1 MSIVHPKSQWQWLL
15 LLLLSFVLVHA
26 FETPR
31 ETMTSATTTTPP
43 PATTQCQHDSIPD
56 LIKSSPVIL
65 KALGARI
72 FTDYDSYPFQ
82 DDIEIT
88 EELILKA
95 QQQQRRDVPA
105 AAVLEAAAASRRS
118 SSSWSRSSSNH
129 LEDDDNEDDDVSFSV
144 EDSVFA
150 SAGSFDGASEWAAAV
165 SFDAE
170 SGSDRMSTTTT
181 SKSTLIAL
189 TPMTIYKGASLL
201 KITQQPD
208 GMSRESSYQYE
219 EQLNATLE
227 PLACFDSNILKLLP
241 TEIIAFGKLVSDQRP
256 DVLRISING
265 LHRWS
270 PQFENRIWKYLGWDD
285 WSDFTLCSV
294 QCGKGVQQRFR
305 RCLLDNP
312 MININMNNNN
322 NNNMNRNDMQQKQQ
336 PKQEHQDAVD
346 VSSSSS
352 VSRSSSSSRS
362 SSDSSPSNVPNQ
374 AKQHHYQHH
383 QHHHHQQKQQKQQ
396 NKHHQQQQPLLSLH
410 SRGSISSSS
419 RSNSGNGSSRS
430 RNHSTSPEKDPS
442 SNMSNETKSTTSGG
456 QWGIDGVAVE
466 TAAASTDS
474 VSLNKLKKR
483 RKRKKA
489 KSLSTMSCEGY
500 NIEQRNCNTFE
511 CTDDISDL
519 LKFYKKFLPLEELPT
534 TLVPQQQSE
543 STMLVQQQQ
552 QMPTVSEMAFG
563 GGGGATSS
571 SFFPSSFSSS
581 SSILGSSVPAAAAA
595 TVAVSSPPSTA
606 STTLLPN
613 TGYIRSWK
621 NSLNFT
627 LMITLRL
634 KNDTKS
640 TSTVFSIR
648 NITHNLYVETSAN
661 GLRLLQERDNATEML
676 PVKFQLY
683 DNRWHQ
689 VSISFQNGDFISIY
703 VDCTWTNSFVV
714 SKRLFSLPN
723 DADVEIGRG
732 FSGELQQI
740 LVLPDNQERH
750 QCSNVRTSINE
761 VKRYIIDTFIDDYGN

>member
-15 LLLLSFVLVHA
+15 LLLLSFVLVQA

-31 ETMTSATTTTPP
+31 ET
-43 PATTQCQHDSIPD
+43 QCEHDSIPD

-72 FTDYDSYPFQ
+72 FTDYESYPFQ

-95 QQQQRRDVPA
+95 QQQRDVPSSSSSSASSSSSMTA
-105 AAVLEAAAASRRS
+105 ASVLAAAAASRRS
-118 SSSWSRSSSNH
+118 TSASERIDDGGGGRSSNWRANSGGNH
-129 LEDDDNEDDDVSFSV
+129 LDDDNEDDDVSLS
-144 EDSVFA
+144 EDSVLT
-150 SAGSFDGASEWAAAV
+150 GTTFDGSQWATVGGGNSEL
-165 SFDAE
+165 
-170 SGSDRMSTTTT
+170 T
-181 SKSTLIAL
+181 STLITL
-189 TPMTIYKGASLL
+189 TPVTIYKGASAL

-208 GMSRESSYQYE
+208 GMSGAGKSSYQYE

-312 MININMNNNN
+312 MININMNS
-322 NNNMNRNDMQQKQQ
+322 NMNGNEMQQRQQ
-336 PKQEHQDAVD
+336 QEDMLD
-346 VSSSSS
+346 VSRKSN
-352 VSRSSSSSRS
+352 SSSSSRS
-362 SSDSSPSNVPNQ
+362 SNSSPTSDVSNQ
-374 AKQHHYQHH
+374 QKQHHN
-383 QHHHHQQKQQKQQ
+383 HHHRQ
-396 NKHHQQQQPLLSLH
+396 LLFLH
-410 SRGSISSSS
+410 SRGSSNSISGSSVSSSRSGISSSS
-419 RSNSGNGSSRS
+419 GSNSNGRS
-430 RNHSTSPEKDPS
+430 RNHSTGSDKDTTS
-442 SNMSNETKSTTSGG
+442 SSYITNGIKSTITGRRGIASGDAVG
-456 QWGIDGVAVE
+456 SGVAGGATA
-466 TAAASTDS
+466 TAAATDS
-474 VSLNKLKKR
+474 ISLNKLKKR

-534 TLVPQQQSE
+534 TLVPQQSE
-543 STMLVQQQQ
+543 SSMVQQQQQQQ
-552 QMPTVSEMAFG
+552 QMPTVSELASVG
-563 GGGGATSS
+563 VGATL
-571 SFFPSSFSSS
+571 PSSS
-581 SSILGSSVPAAAAA
+581 SSSSLSFSLSAGSSVPAAASSSSSSAA
-595 TVAVSSPPSTA
+595 STA

-648 NITHNLYVETSAN
+648 NSSHNLYVETSVD
-661 GLRLLQERDNATEML
+661 GLRLFQERDNTTEML

-732 FSGELQQI
+732 FSGELQQL

>member
-15 LLLLSFVLVHA
+15 LLLLSFVLVQA
-26 FETPR
+26 FETPS
-31 ETMTSATTTTPP
+31 ESSSSTSS
-43 PATTQCQHDSIPD
+43 QCEHDSIPD

-72 FTDYDSYPFQ
+72 FTDYESYPFQ
-82 DDIEIT
+82 DDVDIEIT

-95 QQQQRRDVPA
+95 QQQRDMPPA
-105 AAVLEAAAASRRS
+105 AAVIAAAAANRRS
-118 SSSWSRSSSNH
+118 STSSGSDASSSWSSRRSNGNH
-129 LEDDDNEDDDVSFSV
+129 LDDDNEDDDVSLS
-144 EDSVFA
+144 EDSLLTSSGTGFDGGSSSSQWA
-150 SAGSFDGASEWAAAV
+150 AMGARAAAGSEL
-165 SFDAE
+165 
-170 SGSDRMSTTTT
+170 T
-181 SKSTLIAL
+181 STLITL
-189 TPMTIYKGASLL
+189 TPVTIYKGASVL
-201 KITQQPD
+201 KVTQQPD
-208 GMSRESSYQYE
+208 GMNSASESSYQYE

-241 TEIIAFGKLVSDQRP
+241 TEIIAFGKLVSDQQRP

-322 NNNMNRNDMQQKQQ
+322 NNINGNEMQQRQQ
-336 PKQEHQDAVD
+336 QLPSDQQQQDMLD

-352 VSRSSSSSRS
+352 SSSS
-362 SSDSSPSNVPNQ
+362 SSPSNVPNQ
-374 AKQHHYQHH
+374 QKQHHN
-383 QHHHHQQKQQKQQ
+383 HHHHQQQLQQFQHTKE
-396 NKHHQQQQPLLSLH
+396 SH
-410 SRGSISSSS
+410 SRSSSS
-419 RSNSGNGSSRS
+419 NSRSGSENSRS
-430 RNHSTSPEKDPS
+430 RNHSTSPEKDTS
-442 SNMSNETKSTTSGG
+442 SNISNETKSTSTTGRRGVTTGVEGRSGG
-456 QWGIDGVAVE
+456 V
-466 TAAASTDS
+466 TAAATDS
-474 VSLNKLKKR
+474 ISLNKLKKR

-543 STMLVQQQQ
+543 SSMVQQQQ
-552 QMPTVSEMAFG
+552 PTVSELVALG
-563 GGGGATSS
+563 VGATL
-571 SFFPSSFSSS
+571 SSS
-581 SSILGSSVPAAAAA
+581 SSSSSSLPSSSVSGSSVPAAA
-595 TVAVSSPPSTA
+595 SSTA

-648 NITHNLYVETSAN
+648 NTTHNLYVETSVD
-661 GLRLLQERDNATEML
+661 GLRLFQERDNATEML

-732 FSGELQQI
+732 FSGELQQL